1 MRPTPQEIISGISR
15 ILKDTIEP
23 QLADEH
29 ALNRL
34 REIRSVLAQV
44 DWNDAAIKLGRDT
57 DAVDALLQDWS
68 AWSDAD
74 ETRSAAFAAQRTQI
88 AELLASSYESLRHE
102 PFAELEA
109 RHAQYERVVVD
120 VSSATS
126 QWSRDGNHGDAA
138 APILQRLREHYSS
151 QRG

>member
-1 MRPTPQEIISGISR
+1 MRPAPQEIISGISR

-23 QLADEH
+23 QLTDEH

-44 DWNDAAIKLGRDT
+44 DWNDSSIKLGRDT
-57 DAVDALLQDWS
+57 DAVAALLQDWS
-68 AWSDAD
+68 AWADAD
-74 ETRSAAFAAQRTQI
+74 ETRSAAFAPQRTQI
-88 AELLASSYESLRHE
+88 AELLASSDEPLRYEA
-102 PFAELEA
+102 FAELEA

-126 QWSRDGNHGDAA
+126 QWSRDGKHAEAA

-151 QRG
+151 QRS